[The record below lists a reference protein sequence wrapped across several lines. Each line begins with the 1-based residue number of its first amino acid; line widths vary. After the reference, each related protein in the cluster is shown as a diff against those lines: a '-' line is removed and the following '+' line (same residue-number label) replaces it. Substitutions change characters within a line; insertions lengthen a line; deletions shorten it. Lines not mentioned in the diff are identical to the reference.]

1 MHFLMQSIS
10 CDDFEPYHKM
20 KLLLSN
26 DVLVVFSKTMQDG
39 GLKFHIWNVGT
50 NQKVTIYILL
60 K

>member
-1 MHFLMQSIS
+1 MQSIS